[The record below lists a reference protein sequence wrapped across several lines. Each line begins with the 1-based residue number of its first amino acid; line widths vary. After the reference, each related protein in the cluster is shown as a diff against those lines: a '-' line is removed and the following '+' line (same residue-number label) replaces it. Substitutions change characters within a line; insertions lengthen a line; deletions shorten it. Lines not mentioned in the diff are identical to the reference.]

1 MKLSIITI
9 NYNNIVGLQKTA
21 DSVIT
26 QNCHEFEW
34 IVIDGGSSDGS
45 KELVEDYQEHITYWC
60 SEPDNGIFNA
70 MNKGV
75 KQASGEYCL
84 FLNSGDRLHSETV
97 IQEVLPLLGDADFI
111 CGDESVVDSQYK
123 QIRTR
128 NNPDVFDKFHLLVGC
143 LWHQSTFIRTSLLKE
158 RPYDETISIVG
169 DWETTFYQLVL
180 NNKTYK
186 HIPVLISD
194 FVIGGIST
202 DLKSAGE
209 ESRRIIDRCLSHREQ
224 DLIALAHF
232 DKGKAENGRRQI
244 AETAYTAFANSYY
257 SQQEYNDIFAPYY
270 KILVSNSSIHHR
282 FFNLMCLTG
291 YMNLA
296 KFIYHCIFSIKRR

>member
-1 MKLSIITI
+1 MKKLSIITI
-9 NYNNIVGLQKTA
+9 NYNNCQGLFNTIE
-21 DSVIT
+21 SVVNQT
-26 QNCHEFEW
+26 CTDYEW
-34 IVIDGGSSDGS
+34 IIIDGGSSDGS

-111 CGDESVVDSQYK
+111 CGDESVVNSQYK

-128 NNPDVFDKFHLLVGC
+128 NNPREFDKYHLLISC
-143 LWHQSTFIRTSLLKE
+143 LWHQSTFIRTALLKE
-158 RPYDETISIVG
+158 RPYVEDIKIVG

-180 NNKTYK
+180 QNKTYK
-186 HIPVLISD
+186 HIPVIVSD

-202 DLKSAGE
+202 DLKFAGE
-209 ESRRIIDRCLSHREQ
+209 ESRRVIDKCLSHREQ

-232 DKGKAENGRRQI
+232 DKGQSEDDRRQM
-244 AETAYTAFANSYY
+244 AETAYTAFVNGYY
-257 SQQEYNDIFAPYY
+257 SQQEYLDIFTPYR
-270 KILVSNSSIHHR
+270 KILVSNSSLHHR
-282 FFNLMCLTG
+282 FFNLMCLSG
-291 YMNLA
+291 NMRLA
-296 KFIYHCIFSIKRR
+296 KFLYQCMP